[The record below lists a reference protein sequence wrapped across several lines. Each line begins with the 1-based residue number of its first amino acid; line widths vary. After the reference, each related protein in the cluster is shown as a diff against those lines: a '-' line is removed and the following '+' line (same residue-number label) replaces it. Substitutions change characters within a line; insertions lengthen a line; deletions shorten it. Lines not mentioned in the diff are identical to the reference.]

1 MFYILH
7 GDEEFTR
14 SEQVSELKG
23 RVARDGLGDLN
34 ISILDGRRIEL
45 RELMDACNAIPFL
58 GDRRLVIVEGLLQR
72 FDPKGGSRRRRRP
85 ARAKRP
91 RKPTDVDAEEA
102 FAGALA
108 SYLPHLPPT
117 TRLLFVEPKS
127 LHARNP
133 ILALASDSDD
143 GYVRAFD
150 RPDARR
156 LQDWIRQRARA
167 KGVSIVPQAVFLL
180 ASFSGHDLR
189 LLDQELEKLAAL
201 ANYER
206 EVTDKD
212 VAALVSTTHD
222 SDIFAMVDALGL
234 RQRKAALRQLHL
246 LLSSG
251 ASDLYLLS
259 MIVRQIRLILG
270 AKDLVEQEGAPPV
283 EVGKRLGISHRFI
296 VDKLLRQAQHFQADE
311 LVAIL
316 RRTLE
321 VDEGIKTGRYDGA
334 LALEL
339 LVVEVCSA
347 PPGATTGSQN
357 VRSRVRSR

>member
-14 SEQVSELKG
+14 SEQVTALKG
-23 RVARDGLGDLN
+23 RVASDGLGDLN
-34 ISILDGRRIEL
+34 ISILDGRRLEL
-45 RELMDACNAIPFL
+45 QELMDACNTIPFL
-58 GDRRLVIVEGLLQR
+58 GDRRLVLVEGLLQR
-72 FDPKGGSRRRRRP
+72 FDPKGRSRRPRRP
-85 ARAKRP
+85 SRAKRS
-91 RKPTDVDAEEA
+91 RRNTQADAEEA
-102 FAGALA
+102 FADALA

-117 TRLLFVEPKS
+117 TRLLFVEPRS

-133 ILALASDSDD
+133 ILALASESDE
-143 GYVRAFD
+143 GYVRDFG
-150 RPDARR
+150 RPDAKR

-167 KGVSIVPQAVFLL
+167 KGVSISPQAVFLL

-201 ANYER
+201 AGYER
-206 EVTDKD
+206 QVTDKD
-212 VAALVSTTHD
+212 VTTLVSTTHD

-270 AKDLVEQEGAPPV
+270 AKDLTEQEGATPA
-283 EVGKRLGISHRFI
+283 EVGKRLSISHRFI
-296 VDKLLRQAQHFQADE
+296 VDKLLRQAQRFQADE

-316 RRTLE
+316 KRTLE
-321 VDEGIKTGRYDGA
+321 IDEGIKTGRHEGA

-347 PPGATTGSQN
+347 PPAAQKSAQN